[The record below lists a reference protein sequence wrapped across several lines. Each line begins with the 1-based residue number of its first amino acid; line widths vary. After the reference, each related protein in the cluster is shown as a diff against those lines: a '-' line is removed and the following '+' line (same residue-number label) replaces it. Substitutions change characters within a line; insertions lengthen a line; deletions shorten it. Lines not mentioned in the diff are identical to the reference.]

1 MVTATSDNKQWEKKG
16 SWPIEA
22 NCFGPKAAL
31 ERQYYC
37 SCAAASLDYQM
48 SLHGGSTESELNK
61 RRRSCV
67 VFDGGLEDLP
77 GVFTNL
83 RAEQWY
89 VFTIVRV
96 RSVEFLHVQTA
107 QAPSAGRDFVPLNP
121 PGTTEYHPCLFFV
134 HELVPRY
141 STAETFQTSLRST
154 TKNDSSYGV
163 CKVKTSKTRR
173 MQNRTQRH
181 VDEQSLAKG
190 TASRTPNEPCTTT
203 YGVLWF
209 PPRFA
214 PYGLLGLQLWPFGR
228 SLGVF
233 FYALT
238 CRTT

>member
-1 MVTATSDNKQWEKKG
+1 M
-16 SWPIEA
+16 
-22 NCFGPKAAL
+22 

-121 PGTTEYHPCLFFV
+121 PGTTEYHPCCFLYMNWYLGTQQRK
-134 HELVPRY
+134 LVR
-141 STAETFQTSLRST
+141 LRFDLPQKT
-154 TKNDSSYGV
+154 TL
-163 CKVKTSKTRR
+163 R
-173 MQNRTQRH
+173 
-181 VDEQSLAKG
+181 
-190 TASRTPNEPCTTT
+190 TASAKLRR
-203 YGVLWF
+203 
-209 PPRFA
+209 PRHA
-214 PYGLLGLQLWPFGR
+214 
-228 SLGVF
+228 V
-233 FYALT
+233 
-238 CRTT
+238 CRTEHKGMSTNNH